1 MGEEIASRI
10 IEAQTFWKYEG
21 IPAPGDNEKLHMD
34 ASTLKRLIDDLGK
47 ISDTLENPN
56 LESNPKKLKEEI
68 LSAKN
73 HIQKLRSALP
83 AYFKVAAL
91 NSAIFDAE
99 ATITVYEAV
108 VTRRTKKAEK
118 EKSASTA
125 KESRRTSSRDVFSQE
140 AEDKE

>member
-21 IPAPGDNEKLHMD
+21 IPAPGDNKKLHMD
-34 ASTLKRLIDDLGK
+34 TSTLKRLIDDLGK

-73 HIQKLRSALP
+73 YIQKLRSALP
-83 AYFKVAAL
+83 AYSKVAAL
-91 NSAIFDAE
+91 NSAIFYTE
-99 ATITVYEAV
+99 ATIAVYEDV
-108 VTRRTKKAEK
+108 VTRRTKEAEK
-118 EKSASTA
+118 
-125 KESRRTSSRDVFSQE
+125 
-140 AEDKE
+140 